1 MLSRIVFLL
10 TCFGLAGGIAY
21 FWMSPWSPA
30 IPHRARQKVLQG
42 DVTGAINLLTW
53 HADNA
58 LSDEVRHESLWY
70 SAQLA
75 SLKLKDEQKAIGLLR
90 RCLTEETFPY
100 AVEANAEL
108 ASLLIDSQPVIAIQ
122 HWQNAISLQ
131 PDHEKV
137 GEWWLRIA
145 TAYERLASPISE
157 EERESL
163 TAEKKEEYEQL
174 AIIAWNEVIHD
185 KTRENMAHLAL
196 GRLNLYRDPASAKKH
211 FQEASATGTLER
223 KRSAEIG
230 EQLAKWEIERQK
242 TNVKGLEKSNK
253 DK

>member
-42 DVTGAINLLTW
+42 DVNGAIDLLTW
-53 HADNA
+53 HAEHA
-58 LSDEVRHESLWY
+58 FADEDRHESLWY

-75 SLKLKDEQKAIGLLR
+75 SLKLNDRQKAIGLLR

-100 AVEANAEL
+100 AVDAHAQI
-108 ASLLIDSQPVIAIQ
+108 ASLLIDVQPEIAIQ
-122 HWQNAISLQ
+122 HWQQAIAHDSE
-131 PDHEKV
+131 HEKV

-145 TAYERLASPISE
+145 TTYEKLASPVSQE
-157 EERESL
+157 DRDNL
-163 TAEKKEEYEQL
+163 TEDKKEEYEKL

-196 GRLNLYRDPASAKKH
+196 GRLNLYRDPASAQKH
-211 FQEASATGTLER
+211 FQEARETGTLER

-230 EQLAKWEIERQK
+230 EQLANWEIERQK
-242 TNVKGLEKSNK
+242 TNAKGLHK
-253 DK
+253 